1 MNSHTVRKNSQ
12 TAEESYDTLCDLYDY
27 FSIHCMKLN
36 DEGKLVLNRSLIE
49 INDKEIVIDVIIF
62 KDDWD
67 LLMRL
72 LKFPICGRVKIIQ
85 IVMDAIL
92 CRDLNEKV
100 YSDLSDKGV
109 CIIT

>member
-1 MNSHTVRKNSQ
+1 MNSQ
-12 TAEESYDTLCDLYDY
+12 TAKESYDTLCDLYDY
-27 FSIHCMKLN
+27 FSIHCVKLN
-36 DEGKLVLNRSLIE
+36 DKGESVLNRPLVE

-92 CRDLNEKV
+92 CLDLNEKV
-100 YSDLSDKGV
+100 YCDLSDKGV